1 MDHGRIVKRALEI
14 TWRHKVLWV
23 FGIVAALFG
32 VESSGGG
39 GRWNGLQY
47 VLSPRDVQRWQRGL
61 PFGPRLPYRP
71 GPPMP
76 GWIEQGVPMVLGI
89 LAILAFFALALLVIG
104 IIARY
109 TSLGALAGMVDEI
122 ETREHTSFRSGLG
135 KGWSRMLRLLA
146 IDLLIGIGVFIIL
159 IPVIVVFVL
168 GIAVAV
174 GPAMVLARDR
184 SGLMVLGIV
193 WGIGVGLAV
202 ILLMILVAFV
212 FSALV
217 TIVREFAFR
226 ACVLDRQGVFDAL
239 RGAVAL
245 MRERLR
251 EALLMWLLLVGIR
264 LVLGLVTVPL
274 VLMGVGMTVVPALL
288 AYRVAES
295 FVAALVVAVP
305 LLVVMI
311 LLGVVVGGIY
321 LTFISAVWTLSYR
334 ELRGKQLLA
343 EAA

>member
-1 MDHGRIVKRALEI
+1 MEHGRIVKRALEI
-14 TWRHKVLWV
+14 AWRHKVLWV

-32 VESSGGG
+32 AEGSSGG

-47 VLSPRDVQRWQRGL
+47 VFSPRDIQRWQRGL

-76 GWIEQGVPMVLGI
+76 GWIEQGAPIMLGI

-122 ETREHTSFRSGLG
+122 ETRERTSFRSGLG
-135 KGWSRMLRLLA
+135 RGWARMLRLLA
-146 IDLLIGIGVFIIL
+146 IDLLIGIGMFIIL
-159 IPVIVVFVL
+159 IPIILVFML

-174 GPAMVLARDR
+174 GPAVVLAREHG
-184 SGLMVLGIV
+184 GLMALGIV

-202 ILLMILVAFV
+202 LLLIILVAFAL
-212 FSALV
+212 SALV

-245 MRERLR
+245 TRERLR

-264 LVLGLVTVPL
+264 LALGLVTVPL

-311 LLGVVVGGIY
+311 LLGVVAGGIY
-321 LTFISAVWTLSYR
+321 LTFVSTVWTLSYR

-343 EAA
+343 EAS